1 MDPLRI
7 ATRAAF
13 AYIVL
18 LVLIRLTGK
27 RTVAHSSPFDF
38 TVALIVGDLVDDAV
52 WAEVAISQFLAALTS
67 LTMVHL
73 LLDVWRYRA
82 GMHG

>member
-7 ATRAAF
+7 ITRVAV
-13 AYIVL
+13 AYVVL
-18 LVLIRLTGK
+18 LALMRLTGK

-38 TVALIVGDLVDDAV
+38 TVALIFGDLVDNAI
-52 WAEVAISQFLAALTS
+52 WAEVAISQFLVAVTS

-73 LLDVWRYRA
+73 VFDVWRYRT
-82 GMHG
+82 GMHT